1 LLLKYKINGSYK
13 GKKGY
18 FNGIIIFSF
27 ICRMH
32 PFIVSQL
39 FIYPVKSLGGIEV
52 SVAEVLP
59 KGLALDRRWM
69 LVDENNR
76 FLTQRVIPEMALM
89 KLAFNAGEK
98 QVSVH
103 FKGESAIL
111 PSMANGQPFMA
122 VVWNDVVEVTEPD
135 VSISKWFSDR
145 LGISCKLVA
154 FPEEN
159 PRPVDPD
166 FALSPGNQTS
176 LSDGYP
182 ILIIGQSS
190 LDNLNTRLNTPVGF
204 DRFRPNIVFTGG
216 LPFEEDTWKRF
227 SIGKVAMA
235 GVKPCARC
243 VMTTIDQQTG
253 LAGKEPLAT
262 LSSFRKVGNKV
273 LFGQNVIPL
282 FKGMINIGDEI
293 ILG

>member
-1 LLLKYKINGSYK
+1 
-13 GKKGY
+13 
-18 FNGIIIFSF
+18 
-27 ICRMH
+27 ME

-39 FIYPVKSLGGIEV
+39 LVYPVKSLGGIAVSSSEV
-52 SVAEVLP
+52 QP
-59 KGLALDRRWM
+59 KGLAYDRRWM

-76 FLTQRVIPEMALM
+76 FLTQRVVPEMALM
-89 KLAFNAGEK
+89 KMAFNASEK

-103 FKGESAIL
+103 YKGESAIL
-111 PSMANGQPFMA
+111 TSMANGEVLKA
-122 VVWNDVVEVTEPD
+122 VIWDDVVEVTEPD
-135 VSISKWFSDR
+135 LSISKWFSDR
-145 LGISCKLVA
+145 LGIACKLVA

-159 PRPVDPD
+159 KRHVDPG
-166 FALSPGNQTS
+166 FALSASDQTS

-182 ILIIGQSS
+182 ILVIGQSS
-190 LDNLNTRLNTPVGF
+190 LDDLNTRLHTPVGF

-216 LPFEEDTWKRF
+216 LPFAEDAWNRF

-253 LAGKEPLAT
+253 LSGKEPLFT
-262 LSSFRKVGNKV
+262 LSSYRKAGNKV

-282 FKGMINIGDEI
+282 EKGTITIGDEI
-293 ILG
+293 ILGS